1 MWFVH
6 DTAVE
11 PTQYNEIRVE
21 YETTHYVLKFQWFQ
35 LLSLILL
42 AEKIFFKFMIW
53 IKALTHTQV
62 QLDFSLSAVSSP
74 Q

>member
-1 MWFVH
+1 MC
-6 DTAVE
+6 DLYTAVE

-21 YETTHYVLKFQWFQ
+21 NDTTHYVLKFQWFQ

-53 IKALTHTQV
+53 IKALMHT
-62 QLDFSLSAVSSP
+62 
-74 Q
+74 